1 MSRGS
6 SKNTEVGVPALGLRS
21 RSWEFGRGRGRNG
34 HKDPWGGGFTI
45 LSNKNHEQADQPE
58 LAGSGPG
65 L

>member
-1 MSRGS
+1 MAI
-6 SKNTEVGVPALGLRS
+6 KTL
-21 RSWEFGRGRGRNG
+21 
-34 HKDPWGGGFTI
+34 GGGFTI